1 MNGRIGSARY
11 SACEEIVNGVTHGIG
26 VLSAI
31 VGLYFLISV
40 SAGSSRAID
49 TVSCVIFGASLIF
62 LYISSTLYHSIS
74 QPKVKAIFRTFDHVG
89 ILLLIAGT
97 YTPFT
102 LITLRGAWGW
112 WLFGI
117 VWTLAVTGVV
127 VELSHL
133 QHKRVLSIGLYVL
146 MGWAMIVA
154 TKPLFASLPDG
165 GLLLLFLGGLA
176 YTSGIGFYLWRSLP
190 YHHAIW
196 HLFVLSGSVLHYC
209 CVWFYVLSVNSTV

>member
-11 SACEEIVNGVTHGIG
+11 SACEEIVNGVTHAIGI
-26 VLSAI
+26 VLSI
-31 VGLYFLISV
+31 IGLCFLTSV
-40 SAGSSRAID
+40 SAYSGRVLD
-49 TVSCVIFGASLIF
+49 TVSCVIFGVSLIF
-62 LYISSTLYHSIS
+62 LYSSSTLYHSVN
-74 QPKVKAIFRTFDHVG
+74 QPRIKAIFRIFDHVG

-102 LITLRGAWGW
+102 LITLRGVWGW

-117 VWTLAVTGVV
+117 VWSLAAAGVV

-133 QHKRVLSIGLYVL
+133 RHKRMMSIGLYVL

-154 TKPLFASLPDG
+154 TKPLFAVLPDG

-176 YTSGIGFYLWRSLP
+176 YTGGIGFYLWRSLP

-196 HLFVLSGSVLHYC
+196 HLFVLSGSVLHFC
-209 CVWFYVLSVNSTV
+209 CVMFYVVPVNLPV

>member
-11 SACEEIVNGVTHGIG
+11 SAGEEVINGVTHAIG
-26 VLSAI
+26 VVLAI
-31 VGLYFLISV
+31 IGLYLLV
-40 SAGSSRAID
+40 SASTHVLD
-49 TVSCVIFGASLIF
+49 TVSYVIFGVSLIF
-62 LYISSTLYHSIS
+62 LYSSSTLYHSIKH
-74 QPKVKAIFRTFDHVG
+74 PRIKAIFRTFDHLG

-117 VWTLAVTGVV
+117 VWSLAATGVV

-133 QHKRVLSIGLYVL
+133 RHKRMMSIGLYVL

-154 TKPLFASLPDG
+154 TKPLFAALPDG
-165 GLLLLFLGGLA
+165 GLWLLFLGGLA
-176 YTSGIGFYLWRSLP
+176 YTGGIGFYLWRSLP

-196 HLFVLSGSVLHYC
+196 HLFVLSGSVLHFC
-209 CVWFYVLSVNSTV
+209 CIILYVVPVNLPV

>member
-11 SACEEIVNGVTHGIG
+11 SACEEIVNGVTHAIG
-26 VLSAI
+26 MVLAI
-31 VGLYFLISV
+31 IGLFFLASV
-40 SAGSSRAID
+40 STGALD
-49 TVSCVIFGASLIF
+49 TVSYIIFGVSLIF
-62 LYISSTLYHSIS
+62 LYSSSTLYHSIN
-74 QPKVKAIFRTFDHVG
+74 QPRIKAIFRTFDHVG

-117 VWTLAVTGVV
+117 VWALAAAGVV

-133 QHKRVLSIGLYVL
+133 RQKRIISIGLYVL
-146 MGWAMIVA
+146 MGWTMIVA
-154 TKPLFASLPDG
+154 TKPLFAALPDG

-176 YTSGIGFYLWRSLP
+176 YTGGIGFYLWRSLP

-196 HLFVLSGSVLHYC
+196 HMFVLSGSVLHFC
-209 CVWFYVLSVNSTV
+209 CIMFYVVPGNLPV

>member
-11 SACEEIVNGVTHGIG
+11 STLEEIVNAVTHAVG
-26 VLSAI
+26 VVLAI
-31 VGLYFLISV
+31 VGLFFLLSKSIHSEHV
-40 SAGSSRAID
+40 VD
-49 TVSCVIFGASLIF
+49 TVSCVIFGVSLIF
-62 LYISSTLYHSIS
+62 LYSSSALYHSIN
-74 QPKVKAIFRTFDHVG
+74 QPRLKAIFRIFDHVG

-112 WLFGI
+112 WLFGV
-117 VWTLAVTGVV
+117 VWTLAVAGVV
-127 VELSHL
+127 IELSHL
-133 QHKRVLSIGLYVL
+133 RYKRVMSIGLYVL

-154 TKPLFASLPDG
+154 TKPLFAALADG

-176 YTSGIGFYLWRSLP
+176 YTGGIGFYLWRSLS

-196 HLFVLSGSVLHYC
+196 HLFVILGSVLHFYC
-209 CVWFYVLSVNSTV
+209 VLLYVLPGH